1 VKNNTK
7 KSIWPASSS
16 KQMNRIRILS
26 LMNYAIESF
35 FLLFLWTKANL
46 GFFPKSGPK
55 VFSLLRREKKYS
67 RCVNIFCVL
76 KLYRTWCHSMAVC
89 DRLVTLNFIWHTDHL
104 LRLRVYLFVCLNSQH
119 FLFSNSIWLRW
130 FEM

>member
-1 VKNNTK
+1 
-7 KSIWPASSS
+7 
-16 KQMNRIRILS
+16 
-26 LMNYAIESF
+26 
-35 FLLFLWTKANL
+35 L

-119 FLFSNSIWLRW
+119 FLFLTRYDFVGLKCNVNNGSEIHPPEYLHFLYHPKRLCLCLSTCTRYYFLR
-130 FEM
+130 F